1 MSKYCEITCRKP
13 IMGKKISHANN
24 KIKRKFYLNLSKKRF
39 FLTKKNKWITLK
51 VSSAGIKIINKIGIE
66 KILFLCQKKK
76 LEFK

>member
-1 MSKYCEITCRKP
+1 
-13 IMGKKISHANN
+13 MGNKISHANN

-39 FLTKKNKWITLK
+39 FLKNKWITLK